1 MHIAYHKIIMPIM
14 CAAHL
19 ISEKLA
25 NMHELEINVVDT
37 KNIFLKTGQYKKY

>member
-1 MHIAYHKIIMPIM
+1 M
-14 CAAHL
+14 CAAYL

-37 KNIFLKTGQYKKY
+37 NTFSLQKGHTKNIKKLVPRSVILKC

>member
-1 MHIAYHKIIMPIM
+1 M
-14 CAAHL
+14 CAAYL

-37 KNIFLKTGQYKKY
+37 KTFSLKQGNTKILRNWFDDK